1 MAFSQENSI
10 LAVTTPFGADKL
22 LLVSFFG
29 EERISSLFRFDL
41 EMVGADK
48 ALDFTQV
55 VGKGVTVKVQLSGGK
70 FRYFHGIAGRF
81 VQAGRAGK
89 LTTYRAELYPWFWL
103 LTRTKDCRIFQEKSA
118 PEIIEE
124 LFNEFGFSDFKN
136 ELSGSYAKRE
146 YCVQYQES
154 AFHFISRLM
163 EDEGIFYYFK
173 HEDGKHTLVFSDDS
187 SACPDCPDFDG
198 AKYTGPVHSGLNEQS
213 IIECTVEQQVV
224 PGSYAMTDYNF
235 ETPSTSLLANAD
247 GEGGNLKMF
256 EFPGIYLQKGDGEAR
271 AKLRIEAEEALGKRL
286 RGKSMCRAFSAGHA
300 FALSEY
306 DRDDANT
313 DYILRSVVHT
323 GTHEKYSNTFE
334 AFPKATPFRPP
345 RLIQKPFVPGAQ
357 TALVVGKSGEEIW
370 TDKYGRVKVQFYW
383 DRKGEKNEKSSCF
396 IRVAQTW
403 AGKSWG
409 ALFLPRIGQE
419 VLVTFISG
427 DPDRPLITGSVYNAE
442 QTVPYG
448 LPDNQ
453 TKSTILSRSSKEG
466 SAGNEIR
473 FEDKKD
479 SEEFYM
485 HAQKDMKLLVEND
498 WTITIKNDKTETVKN
513 NVTVKVE
520 EGNESL
526 TISKGNR
533 SVEVTKGNETYKVK
547 GKRDTTIEGD
557 ETQTNKAKFT
567 QDVTGDY
574 TLKVKGNLLI
584 DVTGKVTIKSA
595 QDMQIKSGMAL
606 KMESGM
612 DFEQKAGMNMT
623 SKAGIAMKIEGG
635 VSFEMKGAAMGTVDG
650 GGMLTVKG
658 GMVKIN

>member
-41 EMVGADK
+41 EMVASDK
-48 ALDFTQV
+48 ALDFKKII
-55 VGKGVTVKVQLSGGK
+55 GKGVTVKVQLSGGK

-89 LTTYRAELYPWFWL
+89 LTTYRAELYPWFWM

-118 PEIIEE
+118 VEIIEE

-136 ELSGSYAKRE
+136 ECSGSYSKRE

-154 AFHFISRLM
+154 AFNFISRLM

-173 HEDGKHTLVFSDDS
+173 HEDGKHTLVLSDDS

-198 AKYTGPVHSGLNEQS
+198 AKYTGQQHSGLNEQS
-213 IIECTVEQQVV
+213 VIECTVEQQVV
-224 PGSYAMTDYNF
+224 PGSYEMTDYNF
-235 ETPSTSLLANAD
+235 ETPSTSLLAKAD
-247 GEGGNLKMF
+247 GEGGKLKMF
-256 EFPGIYLQKGDGEAR
+256 EFPGTYLQKSDGESR
-271 AKLRIEAEEALGKRL
+271 AKLRIEAEEAYGKRIT
-286 RGKSMCRAFSAGHA
+286 GKSMCRAFSAGHA

-306 DRDDANT
+306 DRDDANA
-313 DYILRSVVHT
+313 DYIIKSVVHSA
-323 GTHEKYSNTFE
+323 THQTYSNTFD
-334 AFPKATPFRPP
+334 AFPKDVPFRPP
-345 RLIQKPFVPGAQ
+345 RLMLKPFVPGAQ

-370 TDKYGRVKVQFYW
+370 TDKYGRIKVQFYW
-383 DRKGEKNEKSSCF
+383 DRKGKKDEKSSCF
-396 IRVAQTW
+396 IRVAQSW

-409 ALFLPRIGQE
+409 ALYLPRIGQE
-419 VLVTFISG
+419 VIVSFLSG

-442 QTVPYG
+442 QTVPYA
-448 LPDNQ
+448 LPDNA
-453 TKSTILSRSSKEG
+453 TKSTLLSRSSKKG
-466 SAGNEIR
+466 DAGNEIR

-498 WTITIKNDKTETVKN
+498 WTITIKHDKTETVKN

-526 TISKGNR
+526 TIAKGNR
-533 SVEVTKGNETYKVK
+533 TVEVTKGNETYKIK
-547 GKRDTTIEGD
+547 GTRTTTVEGD
-557 ETQTNKAKFT
+557 ETYTNKANFT
-567 QDVTGDY
+567 QDVKGDY

-584 DVTGKVTIKSA
+584 DVTGTVTIKSA
-595 QDMQIKSGMAL
+595 KDMTIKSGMGL
-606 KMESGM
+606 KVEAGM
-612 DFEQKAGMNMT
+612 DMEAKAGMNMKL
-623 SKAGIAMKIEGG
+623 KAGIAMKIEGG
-635 VSFEMKGAAMGTVDG
+635 VSFELKGAAMGTVDG

-658 GMVKIN
+658 GLVKIN